1 MQLLG
6 PVRSWT
12 GDAEVDLGTTRQKA
26 VLAVLALA
34 PGQVVPVSRIVGAV
48 WADEPPVN
56 GANVVQKYVA
66 GLRRAMEPDRPARSP
81 GQVITFQDG
90 GYRLATAPD
99 AVDAV
104 ALERRAGIAAEA
116 LRSGRAEDALI
127 AAEAALATWHGEP
140 LAGLPGPW
148 FASRRG
154 RLTDVRARIVETWA
168 AAQLALGRP
177 EAAVDELA
185 ALLTTQPLRERCGE
199 LLVLALHR
207 TGRTTEALQAYRQLR
222 RDLVEQTGLEPSPAL
237 RALHQQL
244 LSGRPE
250 PVTTGGPAPGGP
262 TPGLA
267 LRDPAPPP
275 WPPPLLSPQPW
286 PPVPLPPVPSSS
298 SSPSPRRAAR
308 VGRTALGL
316 VAALVPLVSV
326 GIAAWPV
333 IGLLAVVRRSTRLA
347 VATVGYLALT
357 TVGFVLL
364 GPEHPSELGADLGT
378 VVMLVLAFGGS
389 IHAAALMFQLGRA
402 RGRS

>member
-1 MQLLG
+1 VQLLG

-185 ALLTTQPLRERCGE
+185 ALLTAQPLRERCGE

-250 PVTTGGPAPGGP
+250 PVTAAGPAPGGP
-262 TPGLA
+262 APVPA
-267 LRDPAPPP
+267 PRNPAPPP
-275 WPPPLLSPQPW
+275 APAAWVPPPPWAPPLPW
-286 PPVPLPPVPSSS
+286 PPVPP
-298 SSPSPRRAAR
+298 PSPRRGAR

-316 VAALVPLVSV
+316 VVALVPLVSV

-347 VATVGYLALT
+347 LATVGYLALT